1 MRWLAVAPGP
11 AFSVWDCYVGWTEA
25 LRELGEQVL
34 DFPLGDVL
42 TFYTSAHIDRD
53 DGAGF
58 QRALTDPQVT
68 QFATDRLAAAL
79 FKIRPQVLF
88 VVSGFWADVDVFAQA
103 RRAGTRVVLLH
114 TESPYEDDRQLRLA
128 PYVDLNL
135 VNDPVSLD
143 RFSAVGPSVYA
154 PHSYRPA
161 LHHPG
166 PARAE
171 LAADLT
177 FVGTGY
183 PSRVRWLEDALAAGL
198 DEVTIRLAGN
208 WMRLPPGHLLRALV
222 GHPIEECLDN
232 ADAPDL
238 YRSAKVGLNL
248 YRQEASYEDC
258 PEGVA
263 IGPRE
268 VEMAA
273 CGMFFVRDPRQ
284 EGDDVWPMLPTF
296 ESPAEAADLIRWFAR
311 HDVQRQVLADQA
323 REAIADRTF
332 THRARQLLKLLGQPD

>member
-25 LRELGEQVL
+25 LRELGQQVL

-42 TFYTSAHIDRD
+42 TFYTSVHVDRE
-53 DGAGF
+53 DGRGF
-58 QRALTDPQVT
+58 QRALDNEQIG
-68 QFATDRLAAAL
+68 QFATDRIAAAI
-79 FKIRPQVLF
+79 FKQRPEVLF
-88 VVSGFWADVDVFAQA
+88 VVSGFWADANVLQQA
-103 RRAGTRVVLLH
+103 RRLGTRVVLLH

-135 VNDPVSLD
+135 VNDPVNLK
-143 RFSAVGPSVYA
+143 RFADAGPSVYA
-154 PHSYRPA
+154 PHAYRPA

-166 PARAE
+166 PGRAE
-171 LAADLT
+171 LAGDLA

-183 PSRVRWLEDALAAGL
+183 PSRVGWFEQAMSAGL
-198 DEVTIRLAGN
+198 DRLQVRLAGN
-208 WMRLPPGHLLRALV
+208 WMRLPADHQLRKLV
-222 GHPIEECLDN
+222 THPIDECLDN

-248 YRQEASYEDC
+248 YRREASYEDC
-258 PEGVA
+258 PNGVA

-296 ESPAEAADLIRWFAR
+296 DSPQEAADLIRWWAGHDSQREDMAR
-311 HDVQRQVLADQA
+311 AA
-323 REAIADRTF
+323 RAAVEDRTF
-332 THRARQLLKLLGQPD
+332 TNNARQLLQLLGQ